1 MIKILLQQF
10 RVHHW
15 TKNIL
20 IFFPV
25 VTSGTQITVEL
36 VINCLLCFISFSL
49 VSSAI
54 YMLNDIIDYNNDLLH
69 PFKKNRPYAAGKIK
83 RETLIYNIII
93 FTIIG
98 AFISLSLSYEYFA
111 IIVIY
116 IILNI
121 TYFFLLKK
129 IIL

>member
-54 YMLNDIIDYNNDLLH
+54 YMLNDIIDYNNDLLQFSLE
-69 PFKKNRPYAAGKIK
+69 FK
-83 RETLIYNIII
+83 
-93 FTIIG
+93 
-98 AFISLSLSYEYFA
+98 
-111 IIVIY
+111 
-116 IILNI
+116 ILVS
-121 TYFFLLKK
+121 
-129 IIL
+129 